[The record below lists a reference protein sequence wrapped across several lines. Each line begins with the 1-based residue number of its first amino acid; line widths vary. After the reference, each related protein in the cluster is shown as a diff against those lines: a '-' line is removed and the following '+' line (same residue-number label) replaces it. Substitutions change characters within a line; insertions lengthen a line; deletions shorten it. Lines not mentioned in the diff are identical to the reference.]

1 MNFNYYTHVYIFV
14 YTCVVFLFISQV
26 QSQPLYCLSISN
38 ALKNMTHSSVRKN
51 ITIQT
56 EAQNHPHEPVIVRT
70 VGRKATIT
78 KEELFQAALNLIG
91 PQKSIASL
99 SLREVAREAGIAP
112 NSFYRHFKDI
122 DELAIELIDRSG
134 LVLRQIFLEARLKAS
149 KQNSIIRS
157 SVEVFITQL
166 DADEGNLSLLLREA
180 YTGSASYKLA
190 VERQLNYFQQEL
202 KDDLIV
208 LERLNHSKLYHP
220 NLVAKAITQLVFNM
234 GAKVI
239 NIPANERKEIAE
251 QTMIMIRMILEGARH
266 LDEAKI

>member
-1 MNFNYYTHVYIFV
+1 MT
-14 YTCVVFLFISQV
+14 
-26 QSQPLYCLSISN
+26 QPAMKTNHDVTFPESE
-38 ALKNMTHSSVRKN
+38 TVR
-51 ITIQT
+51 
-56 EAQNHPHEPVIVRT
+56 EPLVVRT

-78 KEELFQAALNLIG
+78 KQELFQAALNLIG

-122 DELAIELIDRSG
+122 DELAIELIDRAG
-134 LVLRQIFLEARLKAS
+134 VVLRQILHEARLKAS

-157 SVEVFITQL
+157 SIEVFIEQL
-166 DADEGNLSLLLREA
+166 DTDEGNLSLLLREG
-180 YTGSASYKLA
+180 YTGSIPYKLA

-202 KDDLIV
+202 QDDLIR
-208 LERLNHSKLYHP
+208 LERLNNSKLAHP
-220 NLVAKAITQLVFNM
+220 DIAAKAITQLVFNM

-239 NIPANERKEIAE
+239 DMPTAERKETAE

-266 LDEAKI
+266 LDEAKN

>member
-1 MNFNYYTHVYIFV
+1 MNLSMNEPSMK
-14 YTCVVFLFISQV
+14 ISSDASLL
-26 QSQPLYCLSISN
+26 QSKSID
-38 ALKNMTHSSVRKN
+38 
-51 ITIQT
+51 
-56 EAQNHPHEPVIVRT
+56 EPIIVRS

-208 LERLNHSKLYHP
+208 LENYLMNTLN
-220 NLVAKAITQLVFNM
+220 M
-234 GAKVI
+234 
-239 NIPANERKEIAE
+239 
-251 QTMIMIRMILEGARH
+251 
-266 LDEAKI
+266 

>member
-1 MNFNYYTHVYIFV
+1 MTS
-14 YTCVVFLFISQV
+14 TTDTQD
-26 QSQPLYCLSISN
+26 CL
-38 ALKNMTHSSVRKN
+38 
-51 ITIQT
+51 
-56 EAQNHPHEPVIVRT
+56 HEPVIIRT

-122 DELAIELIDRSG
+122 DELAIELIERSG
-134 LVLRQIFLEARLKAS
+134 HVLRQIFLESRLKAS
-149 KQNSIIRS
+149 KQNSIIRT
-157 SVEVFITQL
+157 SVEVFIEQL

-180 YTGSASYKLA
+180 YTGSISYKLA

-202 KDDLIV
+202 KDDLIL
-208 LERLNHSKLYHP
+208 LERLNHSKLSHP
-220 NLVAKAITQLVFNM
+220 DLVAKAITQLVFNM

-239 NIPANERKEIAE
+239 DIPVIERKEMAE
-251 QTMIMIRMILEGARH
+251 QTIIMIRMILEGARH
-266 LDEAKI
+266 IGEEKTKV

>member
-1 MNFNYYTHVYIFV
+1 MN
-14 YTCVVFLFISQV
+14 
-26 QSQPLYCLSISN
+26 QSSIK
-38 ALKNMTHSSVRKN
+38 KNVTA
-51 ITIQT
+51 IID
-56 EAQNHPHEPVIVRT
+56 AQNFTHEPVVVRT

-91 PQKSIASL
+91 PQKSISSL

-134 LVLRQIFLEARLKAS
+134 NVLRQILLEARLKAS

-157 SVEVFITQL
+157 SVEVFIEQL

-180 YTGSASYKLA
+180 YTGSTSYKLA

-202 KDDLIV
+202 KDDLIL
-208 LERLNHSKLYHP
+208 LERLNNSKLCHP
-220 NLVAKAITQLVFNM
+220 DLVAKAITQLVFNM
-234 GAKVI
+234 GAKLI
-239 NIPANERKEIAE
+239 DIPINERKEMAE

-266 LDEAKI
+266 LDEAKIN

>member
-1 MNFNYYTHVYIFV
+1 MK
-14 YTCVVFLFISQV
+14 IS
-26 QSQPLYCLSISN
+26 SDASLLESKSIDEPI
-38 ALKNMTHSSVRKN
+38 TVRS
-51 ITIQT
+51 
-56 EAQNHPHEPVIVRT
+56 

-122 DELAIELIDRSG
+122 DELAIELIDRAG
-134 LVLRQIFLEARLKAS
+134 LVLRKILNESRLKAS

-157 SVEVFITQL
+157 SVEVFIAQL
-166 DADEGNLSLLLREA
+166 DADEGNLSLLLREG
-180 YTGSASYKLA
+180 YTGSQSYKQA
-190 VERQLNYFQQEL
+190 VERQLQYFQQEL
-202 KDDLIV
+202 QEDLV
-208 LERLNHSKLYHP
+208 RLEKVNKSRLLYP
-220 NLVAKAITQLVFNM
+220 DIAAKAITQLVFNM

-239 NIPANERKEIAE
+239 DMPPDQRKEIAE

-266 LDEAKI
+266 LDQSQIR